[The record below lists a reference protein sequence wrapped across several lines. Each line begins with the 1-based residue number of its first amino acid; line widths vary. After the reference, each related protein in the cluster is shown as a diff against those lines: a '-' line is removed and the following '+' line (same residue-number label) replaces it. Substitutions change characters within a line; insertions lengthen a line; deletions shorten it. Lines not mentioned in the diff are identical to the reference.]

1 MEWVGA
7 SSTSFRRFSDAGMSS
22 GGSCGVGEQFTNKNT
37 AEKNDPADALTVAG
51 VVVVTQWLALSLV
64 SSRDGEKRFSGGPD
78 DVVL

>member
-1 MEWVGA
+1 M
-7 SSTSFRRFSDAGMSS
+7 
-22 GGSCGVGEQFTNKNT
+22 GEQFTNKNT

-64 SSRDGEKRFSGGPD
+64 SSRDGGKRFSGGPD

>member
-1 MEWVGA
+1 MEWAGA
-7 SSTSFRRFSDAGMSS
+7 SATSFRRFSDAGMSS
-22 GGSCGVGEQFTNKNT
+22 GGGCGVGEQFTSKNT

-64 SSRDGEKRFSGGPD
+64 SSRDGGKRFSGGPD